1 MTQTPATAATYVRAL
16 FEYTLQGVTFAE
28 TDVAFPDA
36 DAARRYVLRTAR
48 SHGLRMRKIG
58 IGSWDLLDIEGNRVG
73 GAVLESAPYSDATD
87 TYVLLR
93 DATGALVVGARW
105 IVSDHP
111 DADHVAVESGAAS
124 ASWLDALT
132 EEYARV
138 QRDAATDH
146 AARLSWTAPYLVTH
160 AQAARYPG
168 AWQRWSATRADIA
181 AALRSARSAVGELGV
196 TAGTVAVHTH
206 TCQRCADWALLRVW
220 SDAATGRDD
229 FAAWDIA
236 ALRGA
241 AARLLDTD
249 GAARCIVCGGP
260 YGQRRPSATDLDTTY
275 AIASA
280 ALGAA
285 PDEIIA
291 AATRLLTG
299 GGLRMPE
306 ISDAE
311 RTRRYREAV
320 VMWLDAARLW
330 RFGVEMGARR
340 DDITRD
346 AEINRATRL
355 YGRTA
360 GRLIRDG
367 YRYGMQ
373 HLPAGTSAVSVMRR
387 RERADVLRELARRGT
402 LPGAAMLLH
411 ITDSRYRP
419 VTFLGYSAD
428 EPGYAWCLT
437 KTGVEQFAVGRL
449 ESDPVRAAE
458 RDAATRDDAAR
469 RTALA
474 DDATL
479 YWIVFGYG
487 RDAAGGA
494 TLTEHGRYQRHHD
507 AITRRA
513 ELEIDGAAPVTYFL
527 LPVYVRDEALAYD
540 RPILTGDPV
549 TAAHVAYCDAHGHYR
564 HRDLTGTVHPRC
576 VRCGYELAEDSP
588 ESWDTA
594 IMLGPE
600 TAETAENSTVSETGT
615 AADLTEHD
623 ARIAVVAAIEASG
636 TDVARAEEFDVQ
648 GIVAEIRDRTGGY
661 DTEALDHDVF
671 WQIVERHALDTE
683 TGETGT
689 GETGTAA
696 ETGTGETSTTETSE
710 TSETAEHYEYF
721 VVRDAIAPGDD
732 RTAAAA
738 HVLIH
743 RTDWWDAAL
752 VALRSH
758 MLNEARWLNEGALS
772 LPVRHS
778 ARAAAVG
785 RALDI
790 EHAAMIVSTW
800 TKDFLGE
807 EIHIDAAGVRWQI
820 RRVPLTAAD
829 AATLPGPADDPWNI
843 VVPVDQRCP
852 ACGSATSDA
861 PCSGHDAATDP
872 RGYAR
877 LRAHH
882 AGNHFACEPA
892 ACAQWL
898 DFCVRISVAGLSETD
913 SAVYYAVDAYLQ
925 AQVSHQLVDPDRGG
939 VLLTLGER
947 GYTADDVHP
956 LYRMEIASEFMRIA
970 AAHPLA
976 WRMYVQRH
984 GGEQWGADYYHTRQR
999 ARGAGFHTGTPARP
1013 VWRELAEYW
1022 ARIAA
1027 DAGRAAVLTPLPSG
1041 KLAPRDADMSAY
1053 RL

>member
-1 MTQTPATAATYVRAL
+1 MTQTPAIAATYVRAL
-16 FEYTLQGVTFAE
+16 FEYALQGVTFLE

-58 IGSWDLLDIEGNRVG
+58 TGSWDLLDIEGRRVG
-73 GAVLESAPYSDATD
+73 GAVLESAPYNADTD

-111 DADHVAVESGAAS
+111 DADPVAVESGAAS
-124 ASWLDALT
+124 ASWVDTLT

-146 AARLSWTAPYLVTH
+146 AARLSWTAPYLLTH
-160 AQAARYPG
+160 TQATRYSG
-168 AWQRWSATRADIA
+168 AGERWSATRADIV
-181 AALRSARSAVGELGV
+181 AALRSARSAVGELSV
-196 TAGTVAVHTH
+196 TAGTVAAHTH

-229 FAAWDIA
+229 FAAWNIA

-241 AARLLDTD
+241 AARFLDTD
-249 GAARCIVCGGP
+249 DAARCIVCGGP
-260 YGQRRPSATDLDTTY
+260 YGQRYPSATDLDTTC

-285 PDEIIA
+285 PDEVIA
-291 AATRLLTG
+291 AATRLLSG
-299 GGLRMPE
+299 HGLRMPE
-306 ISDAE
+306 ISDAQ

-411 ITDSRYRP
+411 ITDDSRRP
-419 VTFLGYSAD
+419 VTFLAYSAD
-428 EPGYAWCLT
+428 NPGYAWCLT
-437 KTGVEQFAVGRL
+437 RTGVEQFAVGRL
-449 ESDPVRAAE
+449 EPDPVRAAE
-458 RDAATRDDAAR
+458 TDAAQRVDAAR

-513 ELEIDGAAPVTYFL
+513 ELDADARRAEFADGAAPVTYFL

-576 VRCGYELAEDSP
+576 VRCGDELAEDSP

-600 TAETAENSTVSETGT
+600 TSETGETAETAETST
-615 AADLTEHD
+615 AA
-623 ARIAVVAAIEASG
+623 
-636 TDVARAEEFDVQ
+636 
-648 GIVAEIRDRTGGY
+648 
-661 DTEALDHDVF
+661 
-671 WQIVERHALDTE
+671 
-683 TGETGT
+683 
-689 GETGTAA
+689 
-696 ETGTGETSTTETSE
+696 ETSTTETS
-710 TSETAEHYEYF
+710 TAEHCEYI
-721 VVRDAIAPGDD
+721 VTRDAIAPGDD

-758 MLNEARWLNEGALS
+758 MLNETRWLNEGALS

-829 AATLPGPADDPWNI
+829 
-843 VVPVDQRCP
+843 
-852 ACGSATSDA
+852 
-861 PCSGHDAATDP
+861 
-872 RGYAR
+872 
-877 LRAHH
+877 
-882 AGNHFACEPA
+882 
-892 ACAQWL
+892 
-898 DFCVRISVAGLSETD
+898 
-913 SAVYYAVDAYLQ
+913 
-925 AQVSHQLVDPDRGG
+925 
-939 VLLTLGER
+939 VL
-947 GYTADDVHP
+947 
-956 LYRMEIASEFMRIA
+956 
-970 AAHPLA
+970 
-976 WRMYVQRH
+976 
-984 GGEQWGADYYHTRQR
+984 
-999 ARGAGFHTGTPARP
+999 
-1013 VWRELAEYW
+1013 
-1022 ARIAA
+1022 
-1027 DAGRAAVLTPLPSG
+1027 PLPTT
-1041 KLAPRDADMSAY
+1041 APEIEGSK
-1053 RL
+1053 